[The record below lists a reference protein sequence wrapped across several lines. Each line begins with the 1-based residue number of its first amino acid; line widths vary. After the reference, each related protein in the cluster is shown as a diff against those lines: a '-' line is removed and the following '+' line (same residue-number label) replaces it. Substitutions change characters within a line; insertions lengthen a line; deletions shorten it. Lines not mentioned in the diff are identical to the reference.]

1 VNLRDLRSAPLRLA
15 GWEFETP
22 LPAEKKYVCLAVPH
36 TSNWDGVL
44 LIALASTVGMKMSFM
59 IKSEWL
65 RGPMGTV
72 LRRFGAVGI
81 NRSRATNVVQS
92 MIDELERRDSLA
104 LVIPP
109 EGTRGRADHWKSGF
123 YHIAVGA
130 HVPIVP
136 GYLDYRRKR
145 AGLGPAIW
153 PTGDVTTDMDAIRA
167 FYKEKAPVGHYPDNV
182 GPVRLREEDAAVA
195 G

>member
-1 VNLRDLRSAPLRLA
+1 LA
-15 GWEFETP
+15 GWKFETP

-59 IKSEWL
+59 IKNEWL

-81 NRSRATNVVQS
+81 ERSRATNVVQS
-92 MIDELERRDSLA
+92 MIDELERRESLA

-123 YHIAVGA
+123 YHIALGA

-136 GYLDYRRKR
+136 GYLDYARKR
-145 AGLGPAIW
+145 AGLGPPIW
-153 PTGDVTTDMDAIRA
+153 PTGDVAVDMDTIRA
-167 FYKEKAPVGHYPDNV
+167 FYDDKAPVGRYPDDF
-182 GPVRLREEDAAVA
+182 GPIRLREEDATGAA
-195 G
+195 PRH